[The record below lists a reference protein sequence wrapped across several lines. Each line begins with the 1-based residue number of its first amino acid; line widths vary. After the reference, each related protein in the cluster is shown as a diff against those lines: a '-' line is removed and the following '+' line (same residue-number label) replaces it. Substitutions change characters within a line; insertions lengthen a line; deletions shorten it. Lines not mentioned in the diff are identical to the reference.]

1 MSNLLHPYNMFLRLF
16 ASWLLYATC
25 ITVSGQSVRTVFENV
40 TTESGIKFEYTFGDN
55 TYENIMESSGA
66 GISII
71 DYNQDGLYD
80 IYLLNGIYLEGISNP
95 EGRHNATAYNHLYRN
110 NGDGTFTDVSR
121 KAGVNNMQWSMAAGV
136 YDFDADGDQDIYLA
150 NYGPNVF
157 YRNNGDG
164 TFTDIT
170 DELGL
175 RGPDKL
181 NGFTKWSVS
190 VAFIDYNMDEKVDIL
205 LGNFLAFDPDHRSSP
220 DPTIM
225 PHPGEYLGQASIL
238 YQQQEDGTFIDVT
251 SRAGLYYPDSK
262 CMGITV
268 LDYDSDGDLDIFQS
282 NDHQPNFLFSNEKN
296 GFKEVGVPSGVAVNS
311 SGNPTGS
318 MHGTIGD
325 INNDGLV
332 DILVTDLKYGSL
344 YQGIGGGVFKDVT
357 ELSGAATHF
366 KGKGGWGAM
375 LSDFD
380 NDGDL
385 DIFSANGTAEEL
397 ILQPPL
403 LLENTGSGK
412 YVNNGKSW
420 GRYFNEKHSGRGA
433 AVLDY
438 DNDGD
443 LDIIVSHVQPG
454 TNASLLENRTENNN
468 HWLGINVMPSTG
480 GAPITGTKVTLFANG
495 IKLHRVYQP
504 STGYLS
510 YSDPRV
516 HFGIGALTSIDY
528 LMVEWP
534 NGDEEIIKNIN
545 SDQYISIQKGKGVV
559 SQESP

>member
-1 MSNLLHPYNMFLRLF
+1 M
-16 ASWLLYATC
+16 
-25 ITVSGQSVRTVFENV
+25 VSGQSDRSIFEDV
-40 TTESGIKFEYTFGDN
+40 TTASGINFQYTFGDG

-80 IYLLNGIYLEGISNP
+80 IYLLNGTYLEGISNS
-95 EGRHNATAYNHLYRN
+95 EGKHNSTAYNHLYRN
-110 NGDGTFTDVSR
+110 NGNGTFTDISQQ
-121 KAGVNNMQWSMAAGV
+121 AGVDNIQWSMAAGV
-136 YDFDADGDQDIYLA
+136 YDYDGDGDQDIYLA

-190 VAFIDYNMDEKVDIL
+190 VAFADFNMDQRMDIL

-238 YQQQEDGTFIDVT
+238 YEQQKDGTFMDVT
-251 SRAGLYYPDSK
+251 EKVGLYYPDSK

-268 LDYDSDGDLDIFQS
+268 LDYDDDGDLDIFQS
-282 NDHQPNFLFSNEKN
+282 NDHQPNFLFRNETN
-296 GFKEVGVPSGVAVNS
+296 GFNEVGVPTGVAVNS
-311 SGNPTGS
+311 GGNPTGS

-325 INNDGLV
+325 VNGDGLI

-344 YQGIGGGVFKDVT
+344 YQNIVGGVFKDVT
-357 ELSGAATHF
+357 GKSGIAAHF
-366 KGKGGWGAM
+366 KGKGGWAAV

-412 YVNNGKSW
+412 FINNGKSW
-420 GRYFNEKHSGRGA
+420 GRYFNEQHSGRGA

-454 TNASLLENRTENNN
+454 ANATLLENRTQNHN
-468 HWLGINVMPSTG
+468 HWIGIQIVAPTDGSSIVGTNVTIST
-480 GAPITGTKVTLFANG
+480 NG
-495 IKLHRVYQP
+495 LKLRRVYQP

-510 YSDPRV
+510 YSDPRI
-516 HFGIGALTSIDY
+516 HFGIGTINSIDQIKI
-528 LMVEWP
+528 EWP
-534 NGDEEIIKNIN
+534 NGEQEILKNIN
-545 SDQYISIQKGKGVV
+545 SDQYISIQKGKGIV